1 MATVRLKIDKA
12 LAELNVTRYELA
24 KRTGITYQVI
34 DKYYKNKIIRYDSYI
49 LEKICTA
56 LDCDI
61 SDIIEYTK

>member
-1 MATVRLKIDKA
+1 MATVKLKIDKA

-61 SDIIEYTK
+61 SDIIEYIK